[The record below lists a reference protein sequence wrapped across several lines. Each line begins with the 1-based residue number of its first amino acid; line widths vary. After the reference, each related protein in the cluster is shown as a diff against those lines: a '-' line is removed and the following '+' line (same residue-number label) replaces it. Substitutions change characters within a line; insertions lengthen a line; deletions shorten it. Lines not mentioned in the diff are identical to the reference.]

1 MECMNLDT
9 PTEYS
14 DNSGLN
20 TLVDI
25 IPDPNYNTIERLDE
39 IILHECYNQLTPL
52 IAQLLKRNQ
61 EVA

>member
-25 IPDPNYNTIERLDE
+25 IPDPNNNTIE
-39 IILHECYNQLTPL
+39 
-52 IAQLLKRNQ
+52 
-61 EVA
+61 